1 MSTYK
6 DHFSA
11 GSSNKSSSSSTDN
24 FALLIGGAY
33 RQVRRD
39 SSVKAKAKRKKGQGQ
54 GQGQGQGLESKNTT
68 ISMERN
74 NTSSSSVNEN
84 NGDDNDNLVTL
95 TPEERSKLEKTMLF
109 CFGSLFKFDATLV
122 GGEKFTST
130 AQMRATPPPAVLEF
144 GRDPLPE
151 LILDSNVLPDS
162 PLVYGRTSSS
172 IWGDVHPYLEVPINL
187 HYAWRLLNYQ
197 EVFVLTMRYGLK
209 RSVTEIGHSMGFK
222 GTATRPVN
230 IILDGALLKLAPA
243 LLDLPVPVPVQ
254 ITLED

>member
-6 DHFSA
+6 LDRFDA
-11 GSSNKSSSSSTDN
+11 DSSNKNSSSSEAPN

-33 RQVRRD
+33 RQVRH
-39 SSVKAKAKRKKGQGQ
+39 SNQSAKARKKGQRQ
-54 GQGQGQGLESKNTT
+54 GQGQESKNTT
-68 ISMERN
+68 TARMERN
-74 NTSSSSVNEN
+74 NISSSIDEN
-84 NGDDNDNLVTL
+84 NDNSDVENGNLVTL
-95 TPEERSKLEKTMLF
+95 TPEERTKLEKTMIF

-130 AQMRATPPPAVLEF
+130 AQMRATPPPAVIEF
-144 GRDPLPE
+144 GRDPLPA
-151 LILDSNVLPDS
+151 LVLDSNVLPDS

-187 HYAWRLLNYQ
+187 HYAWRQLNYE

-209 RSVTEIGHSMGFK
+209 RPMTEIGHSLGFK
-222 GTATRPVN
+222 GTTTRLVN
-230 IILDGALLKLAPA
+230 SILDGALLKLAPA
-243 LLDLPVPVPVQ
+243 LLDLPVPVSVQ